1 MPPSVMRELQPVA
14 LFFPASIRADGYVGF
29 VSKGLW
35 DLWII
40 QAVNGKLEIPL
51 YRDAVPCY
59 LCAVLHK
66 TLCLDNADNFKL
78 VKCVSH
84 WGLMWVTD

>member
-1 MPPSVMRELQPVA
+1 M
-14 LFFPASIRADGYVGF
+14 GF

-40 QAVNGKLEIPL
+40 QAMNGKLEIPL
-51 YRDAVPCY
+51 YSDGDPCC
-59 LCAVLHK
+59 LCAVLHN
-66 TLCLDNADNFKL
+66 TLCLDNAGNFKL

-84 WGLMWVTD
+84 